1 MHRSNKILIYLSFG
15 AFFGASCTKD
25 FQDLNATHNA
35 PSSTTIGP
43 LINYIDQSL
52 FLTSTEQGSIHND
65 YYYPVTQLAAT
76 TAFSAFV
83 LSNGVNEIWNNYY
96 STLQDIN
103 LVQDKINA
111 EQDQETMR
119 NIQAVLYTLRAY
131 KTFRMTDQF
140 GDIPYF
146 NAGKAYTGSSS
157 GFRVAY
163 DSQQAIYDSLLSN
176 LTWAVNNIN
185 TSSNPVSA
193 KGNPYQTLGSYE
205 TVLGGDLVKW
215 RKFANS
221 LRLRYAMQMVE
232 KDAATATPIILDAIN
247 SSAGFLGDNED
258 VCMWPASLG
267 GYDLS
272 SRWYGFSTGGTGL
285 VRMSSTM
292 WNLVADGT
300 TDASIFDPRAKL
312 FVEPNAAGS
321 WAPYTIG
328 VSQGDNVNAY
338 TYANTD
344 PTNKNGCL
352 FSLINWYLIR
362 DEWYIPE
369 PIMTAAEV
377 HFLKAEAYARGL
389 GVSQNLTTAQTEYV
403 AGITSSVNFW
413 YKIAANTNTATED
426 WASVGPSAPTTA
438 QMQAFL
444 ANPKVAFTGSATDA
458 VNKIYAQEWLSFF
471 RQPWLAFNLWRR
483 TGSTPVDVNSK
494 PSTTYTTF
502 YRLPYAQDEAVN
514 NAANYNA
521 QISKMGGN
529 NSNYKV
535 WWMK

>member
-1 MHRSNKILIYLSFG
+1 MPRISIYLLFG
-15 AFFGASCTKD
+15 MVLCASCTKN
-25 FQDLNATHNA
+25 FEELNATHNA

-43 LINYIDQSL
+43 LINRIDSSL
-52 FLTSTEQGSIHND
+52 FLGSTEQGSIHND
-65 YYYPVTQLAAT
+65 YYYPITQLAAT

-111 EQDQETMR
+111 VSDQESMK
-119 NIQAVLYTLRAY
+119 NIQAVLYILRAY

-146 NAGKAYTGSSS
+146 KAGRAYTGSAAS
-157 GFRVAY
+157 FRVAY
-163 DSQQAIYDSLLSN
+163 DSQQLIYDSLLSD
-176 LTWAVNNIN
+176 LSWAVKNIN
-185 TSSNPVSA
+185 TAANPVTGQGTA
-193 KGNPYQTLGSYE
+193 YQTLGSFE
-205 TVLGGDLVKW
+205 TVLGGNMAKW
-215 RKFANS
+215 QKFANS

-232 KDAATATPIILDAIN
+232 KDAATATPVILDAMN
-247 SSAGFLGDNED
+247 SSVGFLGDNED
-258 VCMWPASLG
+258 ICMWPASLG

-272 SRWYGFSTGGTGL
+272 SRWFSFSTGGTGL

-292 WNLVADGT
+292 WNLVSNNN
-300 TDASIFDPRAKL
+300 TDAGIFDPRAKL
-312 FVEPNAAGS
+312 FVEPNAAGN

-328 VSQGDNVNAY
+328 VSSGDNINAY
-338 TYANTD
+338 TYASTD

-369 PIMTAAEV
+369 PIMTSAEV

-389 GVSQNLTTAQTEYV
+389 GVGQNIATAETEYN

-413 YKIAANTNTATED
+413 YKVAAGTNTTSEN
-426 WASVGPSAPTTA
+426 WAAVAPSAPTTLE
-438 QMQAFL
+438 MQAFL
-444 ANPKVAFTGSATDA
+444 ANPKVAFTGTIADA
-458 VNKIYAQEWLSFF
+458 ISKIYAQEWLSYF
-471 RQPWLAFNLWRR
+471 RQPWLAFNLSRR
-483 TGSTPVDVNSK
+483 TGSTPVDASSN
-494 PSTTYTTF
+494 PSATYTTF

-514 NAANYNA
+514 NADNYNA

-529 NSNYKV
+529 NTNYKV